1 MRRSGL
7 IVMALLVAT
16 GCSPGTKA
24 PVESGVTVV
33 ATTSVW
39 ADVASRIVADDGTV
53 DVVIPAGA
61 DAHDYQPSTRQISDL
76 QTADLVVA
84 NGLGLEAGLADAL
97 RSSIADGA
105 NVVELGPA
113 LGPLPFADE
122 AGQDHGPDPHVWFDP
137 LRVAEGARLIADR
150 LETIDPS
157 VDWQQRADAYEHELL
172 AADGEIADTLAGV
185 PDADRKLVTNHD
197 ALGYFADRYG
207 FEVVGVVIPGGS
219 TLADPSSSDLADLVA
234 TIRVSGVKAI
244 FSEASHPARLA
255 EAVAAEVGTDVAVI
269 ELFTESVGEPGSG
282 VESLIEM
289 LLTNARRVAGG
300 LG

>member
-1 MRRSGL
+1 MRGSRL
-7 IVMALLVAT
+7 ILVALLVAT
-16 GCSPGTKA
+16 ACSPDRTPA
-24 PVESGVTVV
+24 ESGVTVV

-39 ADVASRIVADDGTV
+39 ADVARHIVADDGTV
-53 DVVIPAGA
+53 DTVIPAGA
-61 DAHDYQPSTRQISDL
+61 DAHDYQPSTRQIADL
-76 QTADLVVA
+76 HTADLVVA

-97 RSSIADGA
+97 RSSIAEGA

-113 LGPLPFADE
+113 LDPLPFADE
-122 AGQDHGPDPHVWFDP
+122 ASADHGLDPHVWFDP
-137 LRVAEGARLIADR
+137 LRVAEAAHLIADR
-150 LETIDPS
+150 LETIDPGI
-157 VDWQQRADAYEHELL
+157 DWQQRADAYEQALL
-172 AADGEIADTLAGV
+172 AADGEIEDTLAVV
-185 PDADRKLVTNHD
+185 PNADRKLVTNHD

-219 TLADPSSSDLADLVA
+219 TLADPSSSDLAELVA

-269 ELFTESVGEPGSG
+269 ELFTESVGESGSG
-282 VESLIEM
+282 ADSLIEM
-289 LLTNARRVAGG
+289 LSTNARRVAEG